1 MAGLGGVEEGIAA
14 ARAFGARDVVVAH
27 RELRSGRRQAVRCG
41 GLRLPT
47 AAAGVSDS
55 PDANSPP
62 PGRLARPDELVLAL
76 VALRERRVDRCG
88 EGRIVALEAEIS
100 GAVFQPRPGPGRPDP
115 HAAGLPPMV
124 GLLVPLSPAGAG

>member
-1 MAGLGGVEEGIAA
+1 MVEDIACVAAEGGAFAAPSHPLEHARGQAEIMAGLGGVEEGIAA

-55 PDANSPP
+55 PDRSEEHTS
-62 PGRLARPDELVLAL
+62 ELQSLM
-76 VALRERRVDRCG
+76 
-88 EGRIVALEAEIS
+88 RIS
-100 GAVFQPRPGPGRPDP
+100 YAVFC
-115 HAAGLPPMV
+115 LKKKKYITNI
-124 GLLVPLSPAGAG
+124 

>member
-55 PDANSPP
+55 PDANSTP

-88 EGRIVALEAEIS
+88 EGRIVELEAEI
-100 GAVFQPRPGPGRPDP
+100 F
-115 HAAGLPPMV
+115 
-124 GLLVPLSPAGAG
+124 GAGVDRKSTRLNSSH

>member
-1 MAGLGGVEEGIAA
+1 MGEDIAGGAAEGGAFAAPSHPVEHARGQAEIMAGLGGVEEGIAA

-55 PDANSPP
+55 PEDP
-62 PGRLARPDELVLAL
+62 E
-76 VALRERRVDRCG
+76 ERRVGKECVSKCRSRWSRDHYKKKKTNLTKKQTN
-88 EGRIVALEAEIS
+88 VN
-100 GAVFQPRPGPGRPDP
+100 QKKYTKNDN
-115 HAAGLPPMV
+115 
-124 GLLVPLSPAGAG
+124 

>member
-1 MAGLGGVEEGIAA
+1 MVEDIAGVAAEGGAFAAPSHPLEHARGQAEIMAGLGGVEEGIAA

-55 PDANSPP
+55 PDANSTP
-62 PGRLARPDELVLAL
+62 PGRLARSE
-76 VALRERRVDRCG
+76 ERRVG
-88 EGRIVALEAEIS
+88 EACVRTCRSRVGR
-100 GAVFQPRPGPGRPDP
+100 
-115 HAAGLPPMV
+115 
-124 GLLVPLSPAGAG
+124 LL